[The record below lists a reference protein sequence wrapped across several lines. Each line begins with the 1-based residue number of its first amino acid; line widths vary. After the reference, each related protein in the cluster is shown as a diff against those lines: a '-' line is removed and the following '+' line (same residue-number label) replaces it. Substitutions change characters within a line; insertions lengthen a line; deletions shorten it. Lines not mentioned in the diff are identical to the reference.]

1 MSIFSFI
8 CLFFFI
14 ISCEIDLNLLKSE
27 QYQDIFVNGQIL
39 KNGVRVCESRFK
51 LIEEFLLKKFKR
63 QFTLIDLG
71 AAQGYFSL
79 NAAYKYNCCSVMV
92 EGNNHYADFL
102 KYLCEQ
108 NDQVKS
114 KILLHQQI
122 DNNFLKLMARG
133 EHFDVVLALNIIH
146 HLGQDWQECLEHI
159 LNLGEHIIIETP
171 SGKDQ
176 GACGIFNRE
185 IEQYLNDIGA
195 QIIGCFPKHTDSVN
209 HGIMYYIH
217 RKKNT
222 VMQKYLLDFYW
233 LGPKNSYIIDSNLDY
248 KKFTK
253 FDNNQ
258 NLVVSRNWHP
268 GINFVTFKIF
278 NGIYPNTNWCESAIN
293 NVFDHFHQDFMPW
306 NLVLNGSNMYLIDG
320 EEKTEVCAKFG
331 LNVCLEFNKFYKSS
345 DKAEVFFGNLMA
357 WLLEFVKQEV

>member
-1 MSIFSFI
+1 MSIFSLIF
-8 CLFFFI
+8 LFFFI
-14 ISCEIDLNLLKSE
+14 NSCEIDLNLLNGE

-39 KNGVRVCESRFK
+39 KNGVRVCEPRFK

-92 EGNNHYADFL
+92 EGNTNYANFL

-146 HLGQDWQECLEHI
+146 HLGNDWQECLEHI

-171 SGKDQ
+171 SGKDK
-176 GACGIFNRE
+176 GACGIYNE
-185 IEQYLNDIGA
+185 DIEKYLNKMGA
-195 QIIGCFPKHTDSVN
+195 QVIGHFPRHTDSLN
-209 HGIMYYIH
+209 NGIMYYIY
-217 RKKNT
+217 RKKET
-222 VMQKYLLDFYW
+222 IAQKYLLDFYW
-233 LGPKNSYIIDSNLDY
+233 LGPKNSYMIDSALDY

-253 FDNNQ
+253 FDNIQ
-258 NLVVSRNWHP
+258 NILVSRNWHS

-278 NGIYPNTNWCESAIN
+278 NGIYPDISWCENTIN
-293 NVFDHFHQDFMPW
+293 NVFNVFHRDFMPW
-306 NLVLNGSNMYLIDG
+306 NLILNGLNMYLIDG
-320 EEKTEVCAKFG
+320 EEQMDVCPRFG
-331 LNVCLEFNKFYKSS
+331 LDVCLKFNKYYDSS
-345 DKAEVFFGNLMA
+345 SKAEFFFQKIMT
-357 WLLEFVKQEV
+357 WLKN